1 MPSSI
6 NSYIFAIFAA
16 VVDSREALS
25 TDESRSAGL
34 LPKAESMRSRRDSP
48 PSPLILYRL
57 FASDIIDGECDEI
70 MNCAFVKM
78 RGRRSAIA
86 VCQSGCRCRSSSSTR
101 MIAEVSSGFFFCGF
115 ATAMRMAMSA
125 ISAITVFSPSERL
138 AAGTFFEPKNNAPS
152 FTEKSQ

>member
-78 RGRRSAIA
+78 QRQAFGNRRLPVGVQVQVKLVYENDCGGVERVFLLR
-86 VCQSGCRCRSSSSTR
+86 VCDRHAHGD
-101 MIAEVSSGFFFCGF
+101 VGD
-115 ATAMRMAMSA
+115 
-125 ISAITVFSPSERL
+125 
-138 AAGTFFEPKNNAPS
+138 
-152 FTEKSQ
+152 